1 MEEKEIFSKNLNLL
15 MEINNVSRRELS
27 SAIGVSYFT
36 VTPWCNG
43 TKYPRMDKVEILARF
58 FGCSKSDLVEYKS
71 KEQREV
77 EALNKELTQLLT
89 SLSLPEKK
97 RVIDF
102 IAGIKSS
109 RK

>member
-15 MEINNVSRRELS
+15 MEINNVSRRELR

-36 VTPWCNG
+36 VTSWCNG

>member
-27 SAIGVSYFT
+27 SSIGVSYFT
-36 VTPWCNG
+36 VTSWCNG